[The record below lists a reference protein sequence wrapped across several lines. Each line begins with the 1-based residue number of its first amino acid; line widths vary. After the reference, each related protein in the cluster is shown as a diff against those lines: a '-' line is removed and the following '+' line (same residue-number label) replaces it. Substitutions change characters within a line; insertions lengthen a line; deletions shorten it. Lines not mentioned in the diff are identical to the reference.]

1 MLRESIKMSWENIV
15 QNKMRSF
22 LTILGIVIGVTAI
35 IALITVVQA
44 VIDNV
49 NEQFDSVG
57 ANTLVVSA
65 TGTPLKQGLSDKEI
79 TEIRNIEG
87 VTGIAPSLNSKM
99 NLYRNGEVFEDIV
112 IDGKNETF
120 FQRNSELISIG
131 RGLNVLDVEGR
142 NQVCVISGELRDKM
156 FFGENP
162 LGQTISIMGS
172 TYTIVGI
179 ADGGD
184 ESVMTLMAGTETGV
198 YIPYKNLMN
207 LTGQNRVFSLEIYMS
222 DEAEN
227 TKYISDAVE
236 QYLNTLFNNKDD
248 SFMLIIMDSLL
259 DMMKSMQGMLTTALT
274 AIASIALLVGGIGI
288 MNMMLV
294 SVTERTVEIGL
305 RKALGAEPRLIQV
318 QFLTE
323 AIMLSTLG
331 GLIGVAVGLTISFV
345 CGAVMD
351 IPISI
356 SWGAIFLGVGFS
368 AAVGIVFGFT
378 PAKKASDLNPI
389 DALRS
394 V

>member
-1 MLRESIKMSWENIV
+1 MLRESFKMSWENIV

-22 LTILGIVIGVTAI
+22 LTILGIIIGVTAI

-65 TGTPLKQGLSDKEI
+65 QGTPLKQGLTDKELS
-79 TEIRNIEG
+79 EIREIEG
-87 VTGIAPSLNSKM
+87 VIGIAPSLNAEIE
-99 NLYRNGEVFEDIV
+99 LYRNGTVYEEIIV
-112 IDGKNETF
+112 EGKNETF
-120 FQRNSELISIG
+120 FQRNSSLIKQG
-131 RGLNVLDVEGR
+131 RGLNVLDVENKSR
-142 NQVCVISGELRDKM
+142 VCVISGDLQKDM
-156 FFGENP
+156 FFGENAI
-162 LGQTISIMGS
+162 GQKINIKGIE
-172 TYTIVGI
+172 YTIVGVL
-179 ADGGD
+179 DGGD
-184 ESVMTLMAGTETGV
+184 QSVMTLMAGKTTGV

-207 LTGQNRVFSLEIYMS
+207 LTGQNRVYSLEIYMN
-222 DEAEN
+222 DQAED
-227 TKYISDAVE
+227 TSYISDAVE
-236 QYLNTLFNNKDD
+236 QYLNTIFNNKDN
-248 SFMLIIMDSLL
+248 SFTLIVMDSLL

-305 RKALGAEPRLIQV
+305 RKALGAEPKLIQI

-323 AIMLSTLG
+323 AIMLSLLG
-331 GLIGVAVGLTISFV
+331 GVIGVIVGLGISFA
-345 CGAVMD
+345 CGAVMS
-351 IPISI
+351 IPITI
-356 SWGAIFLGVGFS
+356 SWGAIWLGVGFS
-368 AAVGIVFGFT
+368 AAVGVVFGFT
-378 PAKKASDLNPI
+378 PAKKASELNPI